1 MKRNKIPLCI
11 FCLIIFSFSYGQDNY
26 QQKLDSFSGNFITA
40 IRSHEQQRIFMSID
54 KSIYTN
60 GESIWLKA
68 FLVNS
73 ISQKINTK
81 SKYLF
86 VDLVNDKDSVIKIII
101 LDAFIKQLN
110 SSIFIPGSIST
121 GYYWLRAYTREMAD
135 NDTNN
140 ICVKPIYIVNRSNEN
155 NYIKPI
161 RKPVSK
167 DTMPG
172 VDFFPEGGS
181 IITGINSTVA
191 VHVSHLHGVPVITE
205 GFIKNDHDAI
215 VSRFVTNGSGYSKFD
230 FEPSGYR
237 KYRAV
242 IDWHGKE
249 LNYPLPLF
257 NFYKGQISVTKQ
269 PSGYKLRILLGD
281 SIYKKDFVSYLVGVS
296 KDSLI
301 FASIGRGLYEIIATD
316 QQLPNGI
323 TTFYLFDEKFNLLS
337 ERSIYVHG
345 KSLVVKVETNKHVYD
360 KREKVTLN
368 LSITDAQQRP
378 IPSLIAISVA
388 DTTLGNRKEDCP
400 VASNS
405 FDQQSVDVTS
415 LASNECLNDNNIDL
429 MMMTRNNRYETLG
442 KLNVKPAIIDADS
455 LLYIKGKVIN
465 SKNEP
470 ASNKV
475 INLLV
480 NSGELSFHS
489 DTTDIAGRFSFPF
502 ENFADSMQFALEVKD
517 LNGHA
522 QSDKI
527 IIDDPAYPKL
537 STPVFLKEYLQLQP
551 KTISKYINAYY
562 EFGTVDDKHA
572 LPTVIVNKSQ
582 KNVDYDQSK
591 RVSPGSTILTSNELN
606 ERNGVGNSVLNVGGM
621 HLLNGYLVINGLT
634 SIKAPDPSSEPLL
647 LINGS
652 EVALSVGVGETSP
665 VISYLNNL
673 NPKNIDFLEIL
684 KGGDGANYGLR
695 GGNGVIL
702 VNLSNKIKD
711 GTQKNSNLKIYYAKG
726 ISNPRLF
733 HDMEQQAGGE
743 KSLSGDNRPTL
754 FWNGSFI
761 TDNKASL
768 TFYTGDVP
776 AMYKATI
783 TGITIHGDIIYKT
796 IKFENK

>member
-1 MKRNKIPLCI
+1 
-11 FCLIIFSFSYGQDNY
+11 
-26 QQKLDSFSGNFITA
+26 
-40 IRSHEQQRIFMSID
+40 
-54 KSIYTN
+54 
-60 GESIWLKA
+60 
-68 FLVNS
+68 
-73 ISQKINTK
+73 QKINTK

-101 LDAFIKQLN
+101 LDAVNKQLN

-121 GYYWLRAYTREMAD
+121 GYYWLRAYTREMAEH
-135 NDTNN
+135 DTNN
-140 ICVKPIYIVNRSNEN
+140 ICVKPLYIVNRSNEN

-167 DTMPG
+167 DTMPV

-191 VHVSHLHGVPVITE
+191 LHVSHMHGVPVITE
-205 GFIKNDHDAI
+205 GFIKDDHDAI
-215 VSRFVTNGSGYSKFD
+215 VSRFVTNGSGYSKFN

-249 LNYPLPLF
+249 LNYPLPPF
-257 NFYKGQISVTKQ
+257 NFYKGQISVTRQ
-269 PSGYKLRILLGD
+269 TAGYKLRILLGD
-281 SIYKKDFVSYLVGVS
+281 SIYRKDFVSYLVGVS

-301 FASIGRGLYEIIATD
+301 FASIGSGLYETVATD
-316 QQLPNGI
+316 QQFPDGI

-345 KSLVVKVETNKHVYD
+345 KSVVVKVETDKHVYG

-368 LSITDAQQRP
+368 LSVTDAQQRP
-378 IPSLIAISVA
+378 IPSLISISVS
-388 DTTLGNRKEDCP
+388 DTTLGNRNEDCDVP
-400 VASNS
+400 ANS
-405 FDQQSVDVTS
+405 FGRQSVDGIFLS
-415 LASNECLNDNNIDL
+415 KNECIDENSIDL
-429 MMMTRNNRYETLG
+429 IMMARNKSYETLG

-470 ASNKV
+470 ASGKV

-480 NSGELSFHS
+480 SSGDLSFHS
-489 DTTDIAGRFSFPF
+489 DTTDIAGRFSIPF
-502 ENFADSMQFALEVKD
+502 ENYQDSMQFALEIKD
-517 LNGHA
+517 LNGRT
-522 QSDKI
+522 QNDKI

-537 STPVFLKEYLQLQP
+537 KTPAFLKEYLQLQP
-551 KTISKYINAYY
+551 KTIRKYINAYY
-562 EFGTVDDKHA
+562 EFGMDDDKHA
-572 LPTVIVNKSQ
+572 LPAVVVNKSQ
-582 KNVDYDQSK
+582 TNMDYDQSK
-591 RVSPGSTILTSNELN
+591 RISPASKILTSRELN

-621 HLLNGYLVINGLT
+621 HLLHGFLVINGLT
-634 SIKAPDPSSEPLL
+634 SLKAPDPSSEPLL
-647 LINGS
+647 LVNGA
-652 EVALSVGVGETSP
+652 EVALSGGVGESSP
-665 VISYLNNL
+665 VMTYLNGL
-673 NPKNIDFLEIL
+673 NPKNIDFIEIL

-702 VNLSNKIKD
+702 VNLSNKTKD
-711 GTQKNSNLKIYYAKG
+711 GTQSSNNLRTYYAKG
-726 ISNPRLF
+726 ISNPGLF
-733 HDMEQQAGGE
+733 HDMEHQGGGD
-743 KSLSGDNRPTL
+743 KALSGDNRSTL

-768 TFYTGDVP
+768 TFYTSDIP
-776 AMYKATI
+776 ATYQAKV